1 MFKKLLGALKKT
13 RDKVA
18 DFLKIGRRID
28 DAYLEELEEALLTAD
43 IGPVTVDT
51 LVEDMRARY
60 LAKEIETTDD
70 LRPFLHE
77 ELVSRLQMDDNTLQ
91 MSESRPTVILVAGV
105 NGAGK
110 TTSIAKLAWWFR
122 QQGKSVMVAASD
134 TWRAAATEQLTAWA
148 KRLGC
153 DIVKHG
159 HGADPA
165 AVAFDATEAAVAR
178 GHDVLIVDTAGR
190 LHTQTNLMREL
201 EKIHRV
207 IGKTIPDAPHEV
219 ILVLDANF
227 GQNALNQSE
236 QFYNLIN
243 VTGIFLAKLD
253 GSARGGVAVEI
264 QRRFGIPIKFVGL
277 GESAEDIEI
286 FEANKFVG
294 GLLGTLTEDEI
305 EEEEESLA

>member
-13 RDKVA
+13 RDRIA
-18 DFLKIGRRID
+18 DFLQVGRRID
-28 DAYLEELEEALLTAD
+28 EQYLEELEDALLLAD
-43 IGPVTVDT
+43 VGPVTVDA
-51 LVEDMRARY
+51 LIEDLRARY
-60 LAKEIETTDD
+60 KAREIETSDQ
-70 LRPFLHE
+70 LRPYLHS
-77 ELVSRLQMDDNTLQ
+77 ELVSRLIHSDTALA
-91 MSESRPTVILVAGV
+91 EAPTRPTVILVAGV

-122 QQGKSVMVAASD
+122 EQGKSVMVAACD
-134 TWRAAATEQLTAWA
+134 TWRAAATEQLTTWA

-165 AVAFDATEAAVAR
+165 AVAYDATEAAVAR

-190 LHTQTNLMREL
+190 LHTQTNLMKEL

-207 IGKTIPDAPHEV
+207 LGKRIEGAPHEV
-219 ILVLDANF
+219 LLVLDANF

-236 QFYNLIN
+236 EFTRATG
-243 VTGIFLAKLD
+243 VTGIILAKLD

-264 QRRFGIPIKFVGL
+264 LRRFGIPIKFVGL
-277 GESAEDIEI
+277 GEQADDIEI
-286 FEANKFVG
+286 FEPEKFVG
-294 GLLGTLTEDEI
+294 GLLGTMP
-305 EEEEESLA
+305 EEED